1 MSGSELHMLG
11 SLVAVAVAGVAEAL
25 VAVAAGEGPAAGVHD
40 GVLQHVGLGL
50 AHVTAVPALTRKGR
64 RDFTFRLVTTSV
76 TDPDPQ
82 LLGLKDPDK
91 KIVF

>member
-40 GVLQHVGLGL
+40 GVL
-50 AHVTAVPALTRKGR
+50 
-64 RDFTFRLVTTSV
+64 
-76 TDPDPQ
+76 
-82 LLGLKDPDK
+82 
-91 KIVF
+91 